1 MDKSRVQTDKR
12 SQTVSLP
19 YSTKSE
25 VLIYMTAIKE
35 IMELFPKQFLT
46 RNPFL
51 TTLIHFLSLLSH
63 REKSVCL
70 SFELI

>member
-1 MDKSRVQTDKR
+1 MRVAVWTKVEYKLIKDHKC
-12 SQTVSLP
+12 VSLP

-35 IMELFPKQFLT
+35 IMELLPKQFLT

-51 TTLIHFLSLLSH
+51 TTLIHF
-63 REKSVCL
+63 
-70 SFELI
+70 